1 VASAAYGSELA
12 APVQLIRDFR
22 DREVASTFAGN
33 QFLRAFNAFYYSFS
47 PTVARCLEDTPV
59 LRECVKMA
67 IYPLI
72 GALRI
77 FPWAYSLLSFSP
89 DVALIVSGL
98 VASFLVGLM
107 YFGPLVMITVCS
119 RMLPLPPGMSNRKA
133 QKLRCD

>member
-12 APVQLIRDFR
+12 SPVQLLRDFR
-22 DREVASTFAGN
+22 DRQVASTFAGS

-47 PTVARCLEDTPV
+47 PTVAKCLEDSPV
-59 LRECVKMA
+59 LRESVKMA

-77 FPWAYSLLSFSP
+77 SSWAYSLLSFSP

-98 VASFLVGLM
+98 VASFLIGLV
-107 YFGPLVMITVCS
+107 YFGPLVAITVRS
-119 RMLPLPPGMSNRKA
+119 STLPLPLGKPKRKTH
-133 QKLRCD
+133 KLRRA

>member
-1 VASAAYGSELA
+1 
-12 APVQLIRDFR
+12 
-22 DREVASTFAGN
+22 VASTFAGS

-47 PTVARCLEDTPV
+47 PTVARCLEDSPV
-59 LRECVKMA
+59 LRESARMA

-77 FPWAYSLLSFSP
+77 SSWDYSLLSFSP

-107 YFGPLVMITVCS
+107 YFGPLAMITVCS
-119 RMLPLPPGMSNRKA
+119 RTLPLPPRMSNRKA
-133 QKLRCD
+133 HKLRYD